1 MRNSILLM
9 MCLLLS
15 FSAYSQITS
24 TQNGDWS
31 ATTTWAGGS
40 VPGASDAVVI
50 AHDVSCA
57 STQSASTL
65 TVNNG
70 KTLTLTK
77 DGALTVASTVTN
89 NGTIVVTGAEN
100 ESGSLIA
107 TDADS
112 FNLTYNLYVPA
123 SEWKL
128 VGIPVSG
135 LTVNDIDD
143 NLATNG
149 SGASQKVGIGYYD
162 TENSRWEV
170 FLSSNT
176 TASISQTRGYELMH
190 ASGGVVSFTG
200 SLRASNRSTIATYA
214 NKWALL
220 GNPFP
225 SYLRLSDDAT
235 GASGTNYFLNT
246 THLSYLKNTHQNI
259 WGWDGTA
266 YDSYS
271 NSNASGGSLDYIA
284 PGDAFWVYGNDE
296 ETFTMR
302 ETMQVH
308 SGGQGFRNSSVL
320 GGTDDSD
327 GERLALI
334 KFSVFDANSKRYLS
348 VVFGDDF
355 SIGLDPGEDI
365 GGFRSGD
372 SHIYTQLMDGYDNI
386 DFAIQALP
394 YEKISDVTIP
404 LGIETPGGK
413 IRLEYNKNTLPDYID
428 MYLEDT
434 EENTFKKITD
444 GFEINFDEAY
454 EGLGRFYLH
463 FTDQLIPELPTDDN
477 LRIYKGSDSDV
488 MVMGAVGKNYS
499 AKVYDY
505 SGRLIKEVNFN
516 HKTKINDLDSK
527 MKILRIE
534 SEEGLTI
541 KKFKLN

>member
-1 MRNSILLM
+1 MLLT
-9 MCLLLS
+9 MCLIMS
-15 FSAYSQITS
+15 FNAYSQTTS
-24 TQNGDWS
+24 AQNGNWS
-31 ATTTWAGGS
+31 ATTTWVGGS
-40 VPGASDAVVI
+40 VPGVSDAVVI

-57 STQSASTL
+57 SSQSASTL

-77 DGALTVASTVTN
+77 DGALTVASSVTN

-100 ESGSLIA
+100 ESGSIIA

-112 FNLTYNLYVPA
+112 FNLTYNLYIPA

-149 SGASQKVGIGYYD
+149 SGASQKVGIGFYD
-162 TENSRWEV
+162 SETASWSV
-170 FLSSNT
+170 FLSSQT
-176 TASISQTRGYELMH
+176 TASISQTRGYEMMH
-190 ASGGVVSFTG
+190 ASGDVVAFTG
-200 SLRASNRSTIATYA
+200 ALRASNRSTIATYA
-214 NKWALL
+214 SKWALL

-235 GASGTNYFLNT
+235 GASGTNYFLNS

-259 WGWDGTA
+259 WGWDGSA

-271 NSNASGGSLDYIA
+271 NSDASGGGLDHIA

-296 ETFTMR
+296 ETFTIR

-308 SGGQGFRNSSVL
+308 QGGNGFRNSIVQGS
-320 GGTDDSD
+320 TDDSNVS
-327 GERLALI
+327 RLALV
-334 KFSVFDANSKRYLS
+334 KLSVYDANSKRYLS
-348 VVFGDDF
+348 IVFGDDF
-355 SIGLDPGEDI
+355 SLGLDPGEDL
-365 GGFRSGD
+365 GGFRAGD
-372 SHIYTQLMDGYDNI
+372 SHIYTQLLDGYNDV
-386 DFAIQALP
+386 DFAVQALP
-394 YEKISDVTIP
+394 YEKISDVIIP
-404 LGIETPGGK
+404 LGIEIENGK
-413 IRLEYNKNTLPDYID
+413 MRFEYNKNTLPDYID
-428 MYLEDT
+428 MYLEDIK
-434 EENTFKKITD
+434 ENTFKKITD

-463 FTDQLIPELPTDDN
+463 FTDQLIPELPTDDS
-477 LRIYKGSDSDV
+477 LRIFKGSDSGV
-488 MVMGAVGKNYS
+488 IVMGAVGKNYS